1 MCGEYKTAR
10 PGKISPKNLMPGQ
23 KSVQKP
29 NDWEVFM
36 NFRVPKLEFFIKLRS
51 LFSLFYQI
59 LHIFVKNCQK
69 PNAQVKLTSQ
79 NLLPGQKLTPKIP
92 NCPGLYIRTSLY
104 RESPPLVPPHAPWC
118 SDVCI
123 ISPTLLRISPTC
135 IMISPVVMNIL

>member
-29 NDWEVFM
+29 NDCEVFM

-59 LHIFVKNCQK
+59 LHIFVKNCQT

-92 NCPGLYIRTSLY
+92 KCPGLYIRTSLY
-104 RESPPLVPPHAPWC
+104 RESPPSFPHMHLGA
-118 SDVCI
+118 
-123 ISPTLLRISPTC
+123 L
-135 IMISPVVMNIL
+135 MYA